1 MKNPSRLSKSILAGA
16 IIASASLGSIPSA
29 DAMMLAPL
37 SQEDDSISRSVV
49 HLSKGVC
56 TGTLIAPQWVLT
68 ANHCTKPLPG
78 HPDMKVIEVG
88 DTVKIGPDV
97 ATQETRTITELHN
110 HPTYDA
116 TLVKLDTP
124 AKTIPA
130 EVFSLKTEVP
140 IGAKTIS
147 YGWGDLTG
155 QFDQKVGYQTGYI
168 VEPIYSSAVGYD
180 DMKDGVNNKLD
191 GETKMVVGDSGG
203 PLFLSD
209 GRLYGILSGGD
220 LTADPLGVSTTTVYS
235 QMPKIIDWLSQ
246 TTGVDF
252 TSEENNENIKKQ
264 LSENPPKFSAPTDDM
279 KSKTDDQERADF
291 TKYVEDLKNKKA
303 NQSDTETQDSDVSPN
318 NVRDIPE
325 AKKVEGNTEKNDS
338 SQKENVIKEDSNSVQ
353 EQVSANNDTTE
364 KTTVSS
370 EDLYNENTSL
380 DENASHTINKDVIGN
395 YTVEEDDLSEE
406 SNDSKNDLV
415 TSHDGLQNGSQEET
429 VETSNLINTREQSTN
444 YSNNVANDIDTRV
457 LENNSI
463 EDISKNTTLTTQQE
477 QEKSQQDTLS
487 VHNEVV
493 AQVVE
498 QDDNLIRIPQSYIAE
513 ETSKKKVGPAVQ
525 TGGQVHRNA
534 IISFLSSLFG

>member
-16 IIASASLGSIPSA
+16 IIASASLGSVPSA

-37 SQEDDSISRSVV
+37 SQADDSISRSVV

-78 HPDMKVIEVG
+78 HPDMKVVEVG
-88 DTVKIGPDV
+88 DDVKIGPDV

-116 TLVKLDTP
+116 TLVKLDAP

-140 IGAKTIS
+140 VGAKTIS

-155 QFDQKVGYQTGYI
+155 QFDKKVGYQTGYI
-168 VEPIYSSAVGYD
+168 VEPVYSSAVGYD

-209 GRLYGILSGGD
+209 GRLYGVLSGGD

-235 QMPKIIDWLSQ
+235 QMPRIVDWLSQ
-246 TTGVDF
+246 TTGIDF

-279 KSKTDDQERADF
+279 KSKTDAQEKEDF
-291 TKYVEDLKNKKA
+291 TKYVEDLKNKKK
-303 NQSDTETQDSDVSPN
+303 NQSDTETQDSDVSPSD
-318 NVRDIPE
+318 VRDIPE
-325 AKKVEGNTEKNDS
+325 AKKIENETKSEDNT
-338 SQKENVIKEDSNSVQ
+338 Q
-353 EQVSANNDTTE
+353 E
-364 KTTVSS
+364 KTNNIETDADTSVSS
-370 EDLYNENTSL
+370 EESASTETTSTETTRTHSASGDTLEENEPHAIDEDSETRNIIEESAFL
-380 DENASHTINKDVIGN
+380 ENAQ
-395 YTVEEDDLSEE
+395 DDKETSV
-406 SNDSKNDLV
+406 S
-415 TSHDGLQNGSQEET
+415 SHDGFQNDNHKE
-429 VETSNLINTREQSTN
+429 
-444 YSNNVANDIDTRV
+444 V
-457 LENNSI
+457 LENSASLETKEQANKYVNNVI
-463 EDISKNTTLTTQQE
+463 HDVHQEPLKDGQVRLDTTSTAPFIQKEKYQQNA
-477 QEKSQQDTLS
+477 LN
-487 VHNEVV
+487 VHNENSSQVSVQDSTSVYGTQGYV
-493 AQVVE
+493 AGNV
-498 QDDNLIRIPQSYIAE
+498 A
-513 ETSKKKVGPAVQ
+513 KKKVGPAVQ